1 MNHIK
6 TGYLPTW
13 WVFDSRAPKQDP
25 SLAGIYAPLGPQIYA
40 STRKGSKPCNPAA
53 SPVHVPR
60 PQEGLHEAL
69 WRENCFWRN
78 NPLIHSLV
86 SGVLSAKHTLHSHK
100 AWIWS
105 HQLNSIFWLKRQS
118 LSPNLYLWVPIEP
131 FDLWR
136 NHPHDDI
143 TGLVKDQLSLS
154 SITQRAYH
162 TEATFENNLSFR
174 PIFCFSLQEPNDSND
189 SPVSS
194 AATCRA
200 ASVCQLYRLPEVAHL
215 PTRLWRFT

>member
-1 MNHIK
+1 MSFWFSSSK
-6 TGYLPTW
+6 TGSQFSWNICTAWPPDLCVHQKREQTLQPSSFPCPCTPTPR
-13 WVFDSRAPKQDP
+13 RA
-25 SLAGIYAPLGPQIYA
+25 SY
-40 STRKGSKPCNPAA
+40 
-53 SPVHVPR
+53 
-60 PQEGLHEAL
+60 EAL

-136 NHPHDDI
+136 NHPPWWYHRSCEGPII
-143 TGLVKDQLSLS
+143 TFQHHTT
-154 SITQRAYH
+154 SISYWSNIWKQ
-162 TEATFENNLSFR
+162 SF
-174 PIFCFSLQEPNDSND
+174 L
-189 SPVSS
+189 
-194 AATCRA
+194 
-200 ASVCQLYRLPEVAHL
+200 
-215 PTRLWRFT
+215 